1 MNHRPELLNNDFIF
15 CYPSYLDTNAPLNLP
30 VGRLIGFDSDKND
43 VLKYYGSNECVY
55 VDESSGFFYIKKS
68 KNCNFDYDHEY
79 YIHTYLEFTPKVCD
93 SQDICSEEQNA
104 VIAPLLHEHV
114 IPIKVISKKLQKAEV
129 TENECGSLT
138 KNKNNQGG
146 VNFREQNLS
155 QNASS
160 LFSQ

>member
-15 CYPSYLDTNAPLNLP
+15 GYPSYLETNAPLNLP

-68 KNCNFDYDHEY
+68 KNCNFDYDREY

-93 SQDICSEEQNA
+93 SQDIFNMHSTTFFN
-104 VIAPLLHEHV
+104 
-114 IPIKVISKKLQKAEV
+114 
-129 TENECGSLT
+129 SLCLDEIDYS
-138 KNKNNQGG
+138 KNN
-146 VNFREQNLS
+146 
-155 QNASS
+155 
-160 LFSQ
+160 FS